1 MERTAIIS
9 VDGHVR
15 ASRATYR
22 DYVENHSLGV
32 FDEWVRSQEELGAPD
47 QGGVQPGLDA
57 ASQWDSELRM
67 KDMESQGVVAEVLFP
82 NGVPFEVSPGQD
94 TPAFSSPELD

>member
-22 DYVENHSLGV
+22 DYVENHYLGV

-47 QGGVQPGLDA
+47 QGGVPPGLDA
-57 ASQWDSELRM
+57 ACPWDSVLRR
-67 KDMESQGVVAEVLFP
+67 
-82 NGVPFEVSPGQD
+82 
-94 TPAFSSPELD
+94 